1 MRTNENV
8 NVRAPKVTYLRD
20 QRGMPVACVAYGFRV
35 YDNGEFKDMLQFGIS
50 CHNPKD
56 RFDRKL
62 AREIAVGRF
71 LKSPMFLSLD
81 ASAGTNPSLNRAF
94 HELMLK
100 LAGNWWTSGTIP
112 MRVQGAAKNYIR
124 YMWEKLPQ
132 E

>member
-1 MRTNENV
+1 
-8 NVRAPKVTYLRD
+8 
-20 QRGMPVACVAYGFRV
+20 MPVACVAYGFRLDV
-35 YDNGEFKDMLQFGIS
+35 GSSAGATINMLQFGIS

-71 LKSPMFLSLD
+71 LKNPMFLSIG
-81 ASAGTNPSLNRAF
+81 ASAGTSPSLNRAF

-100 LAGNWWTSGTIP
+100 LANRWWTSGTIP
-112 MRVQGAAKNYIR
+112 MRVQKAAMNYIAC
-124 YMWEKLPQ
+124 LDFPQ